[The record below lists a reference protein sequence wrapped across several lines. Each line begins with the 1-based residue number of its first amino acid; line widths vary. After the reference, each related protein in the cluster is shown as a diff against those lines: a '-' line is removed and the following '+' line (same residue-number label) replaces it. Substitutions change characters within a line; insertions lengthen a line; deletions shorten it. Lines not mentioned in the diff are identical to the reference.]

1 MLCEDDGINSDISF
15 SSMDHLAHASCCDMD
30 SDVIPV
36 REDNNVEDDSD
47 GKPEKDSDS
56 DMDFEDVAE
65 KVLLFN
71 WGAFEATVV
80 PPCKRWCHS
89 SRLKMREKDHGNPI
103 KFCDKLFYWQAHLRF
118 HVESK
123 HPEKVDTSSKDADDE
138 AKSKKNLM
146 CTICSKTF
154 ATLKFLKKHVS
165 RNLMKTSHTIVQ
177 LVIELTGSK

>member
-15 SSMDHLAHASCCDMD
+15 SSMDHLD
-30 SDVIPV
+30 
-36 REDNNVEDDSD
+36 VEDDSD